1 MMNSNEIYRD
11 AVLRHQIGVRRYQS
25 GLVKEVSKV
34 LATADKALAA
44 DLRLKLSALEAT
56 GQPIDYQGRR
66 WKALLESIRQQR
78 GALLDQVKEEVT
90 GQLNLF
96 GTMEAKREGSLLATS
111 LPIEYNFAVVAQH
124 LVAAVV
130 VAKPFNGYLLSGWF
144 DNLKNAEQRRLIATL
159 QTGMINGETTDDIV
173 RKVIGTRKNNYT
185 DGVVAMTRR
194 DATAVIRTATNHVS
208 NAARD
213 LVWQEN
219 SDVITAKVWASTLD
233 GRTSAGC
240 RARDGRAVP
249 MGNNKLPPELKP
261 LHPAGITPPAH
272 VNCRSTMV
280 AYIDGVGLIGQRPYV
295 TDTRTRNNREVDFR
309 RLAKERGTTIAEVRR
324 EWAEKN
330 IGRVP
335 NATTY
340 NDFLRRQSAEFQD
353 EVLGKT
359 KGKLFREGGLE
370 LQNFVD
376 RDGNEL
382 TLKQLEKTRP
392 EAFRKITT

>member
-1 MMNSNEIYRD
+1 MLNSNEIYRD

-34 LATADKALAA
+34 LATADKALAT
-44 DLRLKLSALEAT
+44 DLRMKLSALE
-56 GQPIDYQGRR
+56 GQPLDYQGRR

-78 GALLDQVKEEVT
+78 GALLDQVKEDVT

-96 GTMEAKREGSLLATS
+96 GTMEANREVSLLAS
-111 LPIEYNFAVVAQH
+111 SVPIEYSFAVVAQH
-124 LVAAVV
+124 LVAATV
-130 VAKPFNGYLLSGWF
+130 VAKPFNGYLLSDWF
-144 DNLKNAEQRRLIATL
+144 ENLKAAEQRRLISTL
-159 QTGMINGETTDDIV
+159 QTGMINGETTDEIV
-173 RKVIGTRKNNYT
+173 RKVIGTRKNSYT

-240 RARDGRAVP
+240 RARDGRGVP

-280 AYIDGVGLIGQRPYV
+280 AYINGIGLIGQRPYV

-309 RLAKERGTTIAEVRR
+309 RLAKEQGKTVADVRR

-330 IGRVP
+330 VGRVP

-340 NDFLRRQSAEFQD
+340 NDFLRRQSASFQD

-382 TLKQLEKTRP
+382 TLRQLEKTRP
-392 EAFRKITT
+392 EAFRKITP